1 MQKSK
6 LGRNTVKQWS
16 SSLLPMPPEKKIVN
30 NNKVNFAQCGGST
43 NLQFDE
49 KPHISPANPREKTF
63 AESVTILKNHFNP
76 KPRGIVQRFGFIS
89 RTRRPTEFAAE
100 LRKLTHSLWL
110 WRNTFTNVTGQTGV
124 WNKWWLRPGKIPQH
138 KRWSLPTRN
147 VSAQRICGLKQELQ
161 YVL

>member
-1 MQKSK
+1 M
-6 LGRNTVKQWS
+6 KQWS
-16 SSLLPMPPEKKIVN
+16 TSLLPMPPEKKIVN

-49 KPHISPANPREKTF
+49 KPHISPANPRERTF

-100 LRKLTHSLWL
+100 LRKLTRDCDYGATLSQML
-110 WRNTFTNVTGQTGV
+110 RDRTGV
-124 WNKWWLRPGKIPQH
+124 WNK
-138 KRWSLPTRN
+138 
-147 VSAQRICGLKQELQ
+147 
-161 YVL
+161 